1 MCGIA
6 GIMSSGA
13 PRSRR
18 LMSRLARQE
27 VMVATS
33 GDGGGESRDRPE
45 REGCFDGAM
54 IERRWAEHLA
64 GRRDASWSLCPVP
77 MFQAWMAEA

>member
-27 VMVATS
+27 VMVAIS

-54 IERRWAEHLA
+54 IEQGCRDHLV
-64 GRRDASWSLCPVP
+64 GRRNATWSLWRVP

>member
-27 VMVATS
+27 VMVAIS
-33 GDGGGESRDRPE
+33 GDGGDESRDRPE

-54 IERRWAEHLA
+54 IEQRWRDHLA
-64 GRRDASWSLCPVP
+64 GRRDATWSLWRVL
-77 MFQAWMAEA
+77 MFPAGMAEA

>member
-18 LMSRLARQE
+18 LMSRLAGQA
-27 VMVATS
+27 VMVAIS
-33 GDGGGESRDRPE
+33 GDGGDESRDRPE
-45 REGCFDGAM
+45 REGCFDGTT
-54 IERRWAEHLA
+54 IEQRWADHLA
-64 GRRDASWSLCPVP
+64 GRRDATWSLWRVP
-77 MFQAWMAEA
+77 MFQAWKAEA